1 MTVLQIRMI
10 LSTSLL
16 TLLLLGCQSGKPN
29 EAAHALLEDYIDDV
43 TGFAGSASGMMKSLA
58 NHESRVDSL
67 KGQVPGTFIL
77 RYRRLLAATRLL
89 IAQKRDER
97 ETQQIV
103 DFVKSVT
110 GISPPADDNKLIV
123 AAAGALSEEV
133 LRLDMLLDGETDLNK
148 VRLRYAERLRARKR
162 T

>member
-10 LSTSLL
+10 LSTLLL
-16 TLLLLGCQSGKPN
+16 TLLLLGCQSRRPN
-29 EAAHALLEDYIDDV
+29 EAAHALLEAYIDDV
-43 TGFAGSASGMMKSLA
+43 TGFAGSAPTMMKSIA
-58 NHESRVDSL
+58 DQETRVDSL
-67 KGQVPGTFIL
+67 KGQVPGAFIH

-103 DFVKSVT
+103 DFVRSVT
-110 GISPPADDNKLIV
+110 GISPPVDDNKLIV
-123 AAAGALSEEV
+123 AGAGALSEEV
-133 LRLDMLLDGETDLNK
+133 LRLDMLLDGETDVNK
-148 VRLRYAERLRARKR
+148 VRLRYAERLRSRRR